1 MDYTNIKQTRSMI
14 LDQTSAV
21 TTPVGGPGLNKSRSP
36 VVDFTVKRP
45 GTTMDNDVK
54 RTIGTAKPEGC
65 KKLRLSGA
73 DRKWIARWIKEGKN
87 RKTALH
93 LLTE

>member
-1 MDYTNIKQTRSMI
+1 MDNTNLNQTRSRI

-21 TTPVGGPGLNKSRSP
+21 TTPVGGPGLNKVRSP
-36 VVDFTVKRP
+36 VVDFTDKRP
-45 GTTMDNDVK
+45 GTTKDNDVK

-73 DRKWIARWIKEGKN
+73 DRKWIARWMKEGQD

-93 LLTE
+93 LL